1 MIASFL
7 AIFVAFAVCQALL
20 TVKFADFLSSERTSG
35 RSTVA
40 PTGDVA
46 SAKQRVL
53 GEVPSYSIGIKDRP
67 LRTPLEPSA
76 LTYDQRSLYWSG
88 KRELGRSHTADGARR
103 LPSSLSIHKSVQDN
117 QPASPV
123 RWSRGTL

>member
-46 SAKQRVL
+46 SANCVDDASCTRV
-53 GEVPSYSIGIKDRP
+53 
-67 LRTPLEPSA
+67 
-76 LTYDQRSLYWSG
+76 
-88 KRELGRSHTADGARR
+88 
-103 LPSSLSIHKSVQDN
+103 IHM
-117 QPASPV
+117 
-123 RWSRGTL
+123 

>member
-1 MIASFL
+1 MIASLL

-46 SAKQRVL
+46 SAKL
-53 GEVPSYSIGIKDRP
+53 
-67 LRTPLEPSA
+67 A
-76 LTYDQRSLYWSG
+76 
-88 KRELGRSHTADGARR
+88 
-103 LPSSLSIHKSVQDN
+103 
-117 QPASPV
+117 
-123 RWSRGTL
+123 